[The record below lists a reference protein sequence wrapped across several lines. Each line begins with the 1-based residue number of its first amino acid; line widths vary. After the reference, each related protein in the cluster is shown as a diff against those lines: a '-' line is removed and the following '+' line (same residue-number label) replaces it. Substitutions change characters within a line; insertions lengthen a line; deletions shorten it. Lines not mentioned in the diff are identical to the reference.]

1 MPWGILNEFKEL
13 PVIYVA
19 GPFTAD
25 TPRAIELN
33 VRDAETAGLQ
43 LADLGASACVPHT
56 QGRFLV
62 GTCTPEYWYNATMSQ
77 MLKCDAAYF
86 MPDVWKASTGARA
99 EHDRAKEVGLPCLY
113 TLTEA
118 AAWILAWEQA
128 QQ

>member
-1 MPWGILNEFKEL
+1 MMTPETM

-33 VRDAETAGLQ
+33 VREAEKAGLH

-62 GTCTPEYWYNATMSQ
+62 GTCTPEYWYCATMAQ
-77 MLKCDAAYF
+77 MLKCDAVYL
-86 MPDVWKASTGARA
+86 MPGVWKASTGARL
-99 EHDRAKEVGLPCLY
+99 EHDRAKAEGIPCLY
-113 TLTEA
+113 TLNEA
-118 AAWILAWEQA
+118 HDWIVTWKQLQ
-128 QQ
+128 